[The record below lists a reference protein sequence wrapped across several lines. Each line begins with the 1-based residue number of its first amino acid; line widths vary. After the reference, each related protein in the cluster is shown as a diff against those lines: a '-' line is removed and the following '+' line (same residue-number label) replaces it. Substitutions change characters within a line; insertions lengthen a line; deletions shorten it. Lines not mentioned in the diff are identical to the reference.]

1 MITITTREKILKES
15 LRLFSEKGYS
25 DVFVSDIA
33 KAVGIKAP
41 SLYKHFK
48 NKQEIFSDILEM
60 LKNEYA
66 EQTST
71 MIINGNDNTADADI
85 YAEMSEE
92 VLIQT
97 GQGLF
102 LYFLHDENVRLFRK
116 MLTLEQFKNSE
127 LSKLYTK
134 QYFDDPLMYQTGLM
148 AMLTEKGVLK
158 SENPQIMTLH
168 FYSPIYML
176 LTMCDREPSRENEA
190 MKMLTEHIKQFN
202 QLYKT
207 EGQQ

>member
-71 MIINGNDNTADADI
+71 MSINGNDNTADADI

-202 QLYKT
+202 QLYKM

>member
-1 MITITTREKILKES
+1 MKES

-25 DVFVSDIA
+25 DVFVSEIA
-33 KAVGIKAP
+33 QAVGIKAP

-48 NKQEIFSDILEM
+48 SKQEIFSAILEM
-60 LKNEYA
+60 LKTEYA
-66 EQTST
+66 EQTSA
-71 MIINGNDNTADADI
+71 MSINGNDNIADADI

-97 GQGLF
+97 GQDLF

-148 AMLTEKGVLK
+148 SMLAEKGVLK
-158 SENPQIMTLH
+158 SENPQIMALH

-176 LTMCDREPSRENEA
+176 LTVCDREPSREDEA
-190 MKMLTEHIKQFN
+190 MKILTEHIKQFN
-202 QLYKT
+202 RLYKT

>member
-1 MITITTREKILKES
+1 MKES

-25 DVFVSDIA
+25 DVFVSEIA
-33 KAVGIKAP
+33 QAVGIKAP

-48 NKQEIFSDILEM
+48 SKQEIFSAILEM
-60 LKNEYA
+60 LKTEYA
-66 EQTST
+66 EQTSA
-71 MIINGNDNTADADI
+71 MSINGNDNIADADI

-97 GQGLF
+97 GQDLF

-127 LSKLYTK
+127 LSKLYAK

-148 AMLTEKGVLK
+148 SMLAEKGVLK
-158 SENPQIMTLH
+158 SENPQIMALH

-176 LTMCDREPSRENEA
+176 LTVCDREPSREDEA
-190 MKMLTEHIKQFN
+190 MKILTEHIKQFN
-202 QLYKT
+202 RLYKT